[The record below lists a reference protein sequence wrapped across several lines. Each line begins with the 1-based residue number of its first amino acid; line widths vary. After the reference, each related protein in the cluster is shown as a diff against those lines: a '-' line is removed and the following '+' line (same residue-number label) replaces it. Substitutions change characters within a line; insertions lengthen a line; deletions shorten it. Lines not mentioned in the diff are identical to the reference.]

1 MENMENTEKTSIKE
15 ILEAIVQF
23 LGEQNKALKT
33 TLLANIGTAKT
44 EAVDA
49 AGLAADAK
57 ISTAKSQI
65 QTGYETAIAALK
77 TELLGGASEELD
89 TFKELADELMRLKE
103 GGSSTPDAL
112 LQKITEI
119 KNTVDAIRAE
129 LDAVSLEE
137 LKQKFEAAFNG

>member
-1 MENMENTEKTSIKE
+1 MENMKNTEETSIKK

-57 ISTAKSQI
+57 ISTAKTEI
-65 QTGYETAIAALK
+65 QTAYEAAIAALK
-77 TELLGGASEELD
+77 TELIGGASEELD

-119 KNTVDAIRAE
+119 KNTVDAMRAE